1 MAGEQERILQILSEA
16 NSSVENESSALE
28 DNVPQ
33 KLSAHD
39 IAVLS
44 LDHKRSLV
52 SQLIQVNALH
62 IQLLLLYYQVLYH
75 GCKDI

>member
-52 SQLIQVNALH
+52 SQLVNPGKCITYTTVTFILPG
-62 IQLLLLYYQVLYH
+62 I
-75 GCKDI
+75 IS